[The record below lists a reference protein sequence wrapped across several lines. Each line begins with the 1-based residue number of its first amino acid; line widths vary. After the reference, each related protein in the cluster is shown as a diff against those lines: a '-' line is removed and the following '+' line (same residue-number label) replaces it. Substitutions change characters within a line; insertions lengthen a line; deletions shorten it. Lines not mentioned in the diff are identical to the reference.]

1 VQKRVE
7 ARIAA
12 GPERLT
18 PRQVEKARTDS
29 LPGGGRKT
37 SFAQTRPVEKKR
49 VVARPIW
56 SGTISFGLVSVPVR
70 MYTATSSQELRFHFL
85 DRRDMAPIGY
95 DKVNKDTGDSVPA
108 DEIIRGFEVDKG
120 RFVEVTEED
129 IDRLDVE
136 LTHSIDICD
145 FVSIEEIDPLY
156 FRKGYY
162 LLPSEG
168 AEKPYRLLVKA
179 LEETGRVAI
188 AKVVI
193 RNKQHL
199 SCLRPVEDALV
210 LETMYYADEVR
221 QPEEAPKPQVRAA
234 EVEMAKTLIENLAAK
249 WDPERYHDQY
259 RNELLDLLQ
268 KKVEGEPL
276 PEPAA
281 ESEGEV
287 VDLMEA
293 LRQSVE
299 ATKKQKKRT
308 APAKRKAS

>member
-1 VQKRVE
+1 LAVRRLWKT
-7 ARIAA
+7 AA
-12 GPERLT
+12 
-18 PRQVEKARTDS
+18 
-29 LPGGGRKT
+29 
-37 SFAQTRPVEKKR
+37 
-49 VVARPIW
+49 VARPIW

-70 MYTATSSQELRFHFL
+70 MFTATSSQELRFHFL

-95 DKVNKDTGDSVPA
+95 DKVNKDTGESVPA

-136 LTHSIDICD
+136 LTHAIDICD
-145 FVSIEEIDPLY
+145 FVSIDEIDPLY

-162 LLPSEG
+162 LLPQDG
-168 AEKPYRLLVKA
+168 AEKPYRLLVRA
-179 LEETGRVAI
+179 LADTGRVAI

-199 SCLRPVEDALV
+199 ACLRPVDDTLV

-221 QPEEAPKPQVRAA
+221 QPEAAPKPQVRAA
-234 EVEMAKTLIENLAAK
+234 EVEMAKTLIENLAAT
-249 WDPERYHDQY
+249 WDPERYHDRY
-259 RNELLDLLQ
+259 RNELLDLLR
-268 KKVEGEPL
+268 KKAKGAPL
-276 PEPAA
+276 PEREEEA
-281 ESEGEV
+281 EGEV

-299 ATKKQKKRT
+299 ATKQKRKRKK
-308 APAKRKAS
+308 APARKAS